1 MPKND
6 LYMIRHLFHYY
17 QPYKKI
23 LAGVLIGTFVTAA
36 LSLVFPVVVRDL
48 MNQALPSGN
57 MRTLFIETMALL
69 LLYVINFI
77 LQYGITYY
85 GHVMSVSMEHDMRS
99 DMFRHMENLP
109 LQYFDNE
116 RTGQLLSRITN
127 DITEIS
133 DFSFRGPNDIL
144 ICAVTMIGTLIIMV
158 LLNWK
163 LAICIGVLLI
173 IKTIQTVDTNHKM
186 KLAFRQNRVK
196 LGEIS
201 GIAEESLSGIRLTKA
216 FAQEPY
222 ELERFRVKSD
232 ELCRSRCQSYRLMAM
247 FSSGMNF
254 FTNFINVAVLL
265 GGGVMI
271 VMNQLTLSDLVAFLL
286 YVGIFMRPVFRLTVL
301 AEVYQRG
308 MAGLRRFEEVM
319 ETKNEINDPTNPVP
333 ITNSCGEI
341 SFQNVTFSYDGV
353 HDVLHDLNLTIHDRQ
368 TTALVGETG
377 CGKSTLVNLMLR
389 FYDPVQGKIT
399 MDGHD
404 LRDYNQRELRHHI
417 GIVQQDVFLFSDTIA
432 DNIAYGSPGA
442 VQADIETA
450 ASMAAADTFIRR
462 LPQGYDTIVG
472 ERGVKL
478 SGGQRQRIAI
488 ARIFLKNPPIL
499 IFDEATSSLD
509 TQTEEQIRE
518 TLETLSQDKTTII
531 IAHRLS
537 TVRNADRIIVLDHGT
552 ICEQGTHDV
561 LLAKKGK
568 YYQLYEAQRKKPL
581 SDT

>member
-1 MPKND
+1 
-6 LYMIRHLFHYY
+6 MIHHLFHYY
-17 QPYKKI
+17 QPYRNI
-23 LAGVLIGTFVTAA
+23 LAGVIIGTFVTSA
-36 LSLVFPVVVRDL
+36 LSLVFPVAVRDL
-48 MNQALPSGN
+48 MNRVLPAGDMQAL
-57 MRTLFIETMALL
+57 FIGTMVLL

-85 GHVMSVSMEHDMRS
+85 GHVMSVSMEHDMRR
-99 DMFRHMENLP
+99 DMFRHMEELP
-109 LQYFDNE
+109 FQYFDNE

-144 ICAVTMIGTLIIMV
+144 ICAVTMMGTLVIMM

-163 LAICIGVLLI
+163 LALGIGFLLI
-173 IKTIQTVDTNHKM
+173 VKAVQTVHTNYKM
-186 KLAFRQNRVK
+186 KLAFRKNRVK

-201 GIAEESLSGIRLTKA
+201 GMAEESLSGIRLTKA

-271 VMNQLTLSDLVAFLL
+271 VMAQLALSDLVAFLL

-319 ETKNEINDPTNPVP
+319 ETENTISDPACPAP
-333 ITNSCGEI
+333 FAEPCGEI
-341 SFQNVTFSYDGV
+341 AFRHVTFSYDGV
-353 HDVLHDLNLTIHDRQ
+353 HEVLQDLDLTMHLGQ

-377 CGKSTLVNLMLR
+377 CGKSTLVNLLLR
-389 FYDPVQGKIT
+389 FYDPVQGTIT
-399 MDGHD
+399 LDGHD
-404 LRDYNQRELRHHI
+404 LRDYDQRELRRHI

-432 DNIAYGSPGA
+432 DNIAYGRPGA
-442 VQADIETA
+442 AQSDIEAA
-450 ASMAAADTFIRR
+450 ASRAAANTFIRD
-462 LPQGYDTIVG
+462 LPQGYETIVG

-478 SGGQRQRIAI
+478 SGGQRQRIAL
-488 ARIFLKNPPIL
+488 ARLFLKDPPVL
-499 IFDEATSSLD
+499 VLDEATSSLD
-509 TQTEEQIRE
+509 TQTEEQIRK
-518 TLETLSQDKTTII
+518 TLERQSQGKTTII

-537 TVRNADRIIVLDHGT
+537 TVRNADCIIVLDHGT
-552 ICEQGTHDV
+552 ICEQGTHDE

-581 SDT
+581 SGM